1 MESSSQSYISVS
13 MTNSLILVVE
23 DDARLAA
30 TLERVLVAEGHEV
43 ARAGDGME
51 ALRRAKERPPDL
63 VILDV
68 MLPGMDGMEV
78 CRRLREVNDVPILM
92 LTAREGTSSQVEG
105 LDAGADDYLV
115 KPFVKDELLAR
126 VRALLRRR
134 TADGLRS
141 YQVADLMLDD
151 RSHTVFRAE
160 RQVDLTPR
168 EFELL
173 RFLIRHPG
181 EVIPHGRLLAAIWGY
196 QDSRVLD
203 VYVRYLRTK
212 LESAGEPRLVHT
224 VRGIGY
230 VLRPQ

>member
-1 MESSSQSYISVS
+1 MSKV
-13 MTNSLILVVE
+13 LIVD
-23 DDARLAA
+23 DDAHIRASLRRTLAF
-30 TLERVLVAEGHEV
+30 EGYQVRE
-43 ARAGDGME
+43 AGDGMGALE
-51 ALRRAKERPPDL
+51 AALDELPDL

-68 MLPGMDGMEV
+68 MLPGIDGVEV

-115 KPFVKDELLAR
+115 KPFVRDELLAR
-126 VRALLRRR
+126 IRALLRRR
-134 TADGLRS
+134 APDGPRT
-141 YQVADLMLDD
+141 YQVADLVLDD
-151 RSHTVFRAE
+151 RSHTVFRGE
-160 RQVDLTPR
+160 RPVELTPR

-173 RFLIRHPG
+173 RFLMRHPG

-203 VYVRYLRTK
+203 VYVRYVRTK
-212 LESAGEPRLVHT
+212 LEAAGEPRLVHT
-224 VRGIGY
+224 VRGVGY

>member
-1 MESSSQSYISVS
+1 VS
-13 MTNSLILVVE
+13 KVLIVD
-23 DDARLAA
+23 DDAHIRASLRRTLAF
-30 TLERVLVAEGHEV
+30 EGYQVRE
-43 ARAGDGME
+43 AGDGTGALE
-51 ALRRAKERPPDL
+51 AALDELPDL

-68 MLPGMDGMEV
+68 MLPGIDGMEV

-92 LTAREGTSSQVEG
+92 LTACEGTSSQVEG

-141 YQVADLMLDD
+141 YHVADLVLDD
-151 RSHTVFRAE
+151 RSHTVFRADRRVE
-160 RQVDLTPR
+160 LTPR

-224 VRGIGY
+224 VRGVGY

>member
-1 MESSSQSYISVS
+1 MSKVLIVDDD
-13 MTNSLILVVE
+13 THIRASL
-23 DDARLAA
+23 RRTLAF
-30 TLERVLVAEGHEV
+30 EGYQVRE
-43 ARAGDGME
+43 AGDGTGALE
-51 ALRRAKERPPDL
+51 AALDELPDL

-68 MLPGMDGMEV
+68 MLPGMDGIEV
-78 CRRLREVNDVPILM
+78 CRRLREVNDVAILM

-126 VRALLRRR
+126 IRALLRRR
-134 TADGLRS
+134 TADGPRS
-141 YQVADLMLDD
+141 YQVADLVLDD
-151 RSHTVFRAE
+151 RSHTVFRGD
-160 RQVDLTPR
+160 RRVDLTPR

-173 RFLIRHPG
+173 RFLMRHPG

-212 LESAGEPRLVHT
+212 LEAAGEPRLVHT
-224 VRGIGY
+224 VRGVGY
-230 VLRPQ
+230 VLRLN

>member
-1 MESSSQSYISVS
+1 MSKVLIVDDDEHIRA
-13 MTNSLILVVE
+13 SL
-23 DDARLAA
+23 RRTLAF
-30 TLERVLVAEGHEV
+30 EGYQVRE
-43 ARAGDGME
+43 AGDGTG
-51 ALRRAKERPPDL
+51 ALEVALDELPDL

-115 KPFVKDELLAR
+115 KPFVRDELLAR
-126 VRALLRRR
+126 IRALLRRR
-134 TADGLRS
+134 APDGLRS
-141 YQVADLMLDD
+141 YQVADVVLDD
-151 RSHTVFRAE
+151 RSHTVFRGE
-160 RQVDLTPR
+160 RPVDLTPR

-181 EVIPHGRLLAAIWGY
+181 EVISHGRLLAAIWGY

-203 VYVRYLRTK
+203 VYVRYLRSK
-212 LESAGEPRLVHT
+212 LEAAGEPRLLHS
-224 VRGIGY
+224 VRGVGY
-230 VLRPQ
+230 VLRAH

>member
-1 MESSSQSYISVS
+1 VS
-13 MTNSLILVVE
+13 KVLIVD
-23 DDARLAA
+23 DDAHIRASLRRTLAF
-30 TLERVLVAEGHEV
+30 EGYQVRE
-43 ARAGDGME
+43 AGDGSGALE
-51 ALRRAKERPPDL
+51 AALDELPDL

-68 MLPGMDGMEV
+68 MLPGIDGMEV

-92 LTAREGTSSQVEG
+92 LTAREGTSSQVAG

-134 TADGLRS
+134 TSEGPRA
-141 YQVADLMLDD
+141 YQVADLALDD
-151 RSHTVFRAE
+151 RAHTVYRGDRRVE
-160 RQVDLTPR
+160 LTPR

-173 RFLIRHPG
+173 RFLMRHPG
-181 EVIPHGRLLAAIWGY
+181 EVIPHNRLLAAIWGY

-203 VYVRYLRTK
+203 VYVRYVRTK
-212 LESAGEPRLVHT
+212 LEAAGEPRLVHT
-224 VRGIGY
+224 VRGVGY

>member
-1 MESSSQSYISVS
+1 MSKV
-13 MTNSLILVVE
+13 LIVD
-23 DDARLAA
+23 DDAHIRASLRRTLAF
-30 TLERVLVAEGHEV
+30 EGYQVRE
-43 ARAGDGME
+43 AGDGTG
-51 ALRRAKERPPDL
+51 ALEVALDELPDL

-68 MLPGMDGMEV
+68 MLPGISGMEV

-126 VRALLRRR
+126 IRALLRRR
-134 TADGLRS
+134 APDGPRS
-141 YQVADLMLDD
+141 YVVADLLLDD
-151 RSHTVFRAE
+151 RSHSVFRGDRE
-160 RQVDLTPR
+160 VDLTPR

-173 RFLIRHPG
+173 RFLMRHPG
-181 EVIPHGRLLAAIWGY
+181 EVIQHARLLAAIWGY

-203 VYVRYLRTK
+203 VYVRYLRAK
-212 LESAGEPRLVHT
+212 LEAAGEPRLLHT

-230 VLRPQ
+230 VLRAR

>member
-1 MESSSQSYISVS
+1 
-13 MTNSLILVVE
+13 
-23 DDARLAA
+23 
-30 TLERVLVAEGHEV
+30 
-43 ARAGDGME
+43 
-51 ALRRAKERPPDL
+51 
-63 VILDV
+63 
-68 MLPGMDGMEV
+68 MDGMEV

-151 RSHTVFRAE
+151 RSHTVFRAD

-173 RFLIRHPG
+173 RFLMRHSG

-212 LESAGEPRLVHT
+212 LESAGESRLVHT
-224 VRGIGY
+224 VRGVGY

>member
-1 MESSSQSYISVS
+1 VS
-13 MTNSLILVVE
+13 KVLIVD
-23 DDARLAA
+23 DDAHIRASLRRTLAF
-30 TLERVLVAEGHEV
+30 EGYQVRE
-43 ARAGDGME
+43 AGDGTGALE
-51 ALRRAKERPPDL
+51 AALDELPDL

-68 MLPGMDGMEV
+68 MLPGIDGMEV

-126 VRALLRRR
+126 IRALLRRR
-134 TADGLRS
+134 APDGPRT
-141 YQVADLMLDD
+141 YQVSDLVLDD
-151 RSHTVFRAE
+151 RSHTVRRGD

-173 RFLIRHPG
+173 RFLMRHSG
-181 EVIPHGRLLAAIWGY
+181 EVIPHSRLLAAIWGY

-203 VYVRYLRTK
+203 VYVRYVRTK
-212 LESAGEPRLVHT
+212 LEAAGERRLVHT
-224 VRGIGY
+224 VRGVGY
-230 VLRPQ
+230 VLRPE

>member
-1 MESSSQSYISVS
+1 VS
-13 MTNSLILVVE
+13 KVLIVD
-23 DDARLAA
+23 DDAHIRASLRRTLAF
-30 TLERVLVAEGHEV
+30 EGYQVRE
-43 ARAGDGME
+43 AGDGSGALE
-51 ALRRAKERPPDL
+51 AALDELPDL

-68 MLPGMDGMEV
+68 MLPGMDGIEV

-105 LDAGADDYLV
+105 LDSGADDYLV

-126 VRALLRRR
+126 IRALLRRR
-134 TADGLRS
+134 TVDGPRT
-141 YQVADLMLDD
+141 YQVADLVLDD
-151 RSHTVFRAE
+151 RSHTVFRGD

-173 RFLIRHPG
+173 RFLMRHPG
-181 EVIPHGRLLAAIWGY
+181 EVIAHSRLLAAIWGY

-224 VRGIGY
+224 VRGVGY
-230 VLRPQ
+230 VLRPR